1 MKDRFSLAGAV
12 VIVSF
17 LGLCG
22 ILLTGCGRE
31 EDSWA
36 GGTADLQDSDDTTPP
51 PVNINTNTVN
61 TNTVNTS
68 TNDAYSGA
76 FISGSSAKSADG
88 YSGIYTFINGM
99 DVRLTVN
106 DGSKTAGVNGA
117 YNLQPSLVAETGA
130 FSHQGNVFTAKS
142 FTSPRTQMKYRFM
155 GWAVK
160 SSSATLTMENPLT
173 LTSFS
178 GTLRAYW
185 ATVE

>member
-1 MKDRFSLAGAV
+1 MKDRFSLVGAV
-12 VIVSF
+12 AIVSF

-22 ILLTGCGRE
+22 ALLTGCGRE

-36 GGTADLQDSDDTTPP
+36 GGAADLQDDDTTPP

-76 FISGSSAKSADG
+76 FISGNAARSADG

-106 DGSKTAGVNGA
+106 DTKTPGVIGRA
-117 YNLQPSLVAETGA
+117 YNLQPSLVAETDA

-155 GWAVK
+155 GWAIK